1 MFKHICNCRAFAQRP
16 LLTSQRWMSSRP
28 TYNAWLPQPDADGW
42 YDGRKHP
49 RRLEEFDNG
58 KTRAR
63 EDQRVRA
70 NTRLSPPSRSGG
82 TPARRSDSD
91 FSSRSSGD
99 ASRNER
105 GRDERFSTSLSR
117 RSPPRPRRSHRD
129 DGPPAPKR
137 KGGGFVLMPKLSQE
151 ELDKISKPKD
161 VWEARSLY
169 FVPPKRSKEHQKPTR
184 QPKPPKPEP
193 PRRNRDAAAMI
204 ASPDAIKAAISISE
218 KDLRL
223 ARRPPPPPPE
233 IELEGDGGSL
243 VADPIANDDVL
254 PHALA
259 ARFFLSPPATF
270 LYSAFRLKHHPLN
283 TTTPEICVVGASNCG
298 KSSFINALTGAASLA
313 KVSDRAG
320 KTVSMN
326 AYGVGPLTG
335 LPFRKPVASPS
346 SSSSEG
352 GGVTKEEKPEHGI
365 ILVDTPGYGY
375 ASHEEWGREI
385 VEYINKR
392 TMLRG
397 IVLLLSSEKKV
408 SEKDAQIVKLLA
420 DAGRPVML
428 VFTKMDK
435 ALSRKARE
443 EGGIAQRLRE
453 AERCFARTGWD
464 GWVKRVYITAARMER
479 DKSWKV
485 DEGTR
490 SGAAGMAGVRMGV
503 LELAGVREFVAPE
516 KASKMVAQRRAAQ
529 KSQKTQDKGG
539 EEEEEKRL
547 EPGKALESDPAAW
560 SGDVVS
566 FEELEKKFGD
576 WSS

>member
-1 MFKHICNCRAFAQRP
+1 MLKNACRCRAIVQRQCP
-16 LLTSQRWMSSRP
+16 PTQRWLSTTPTR
-28 TYNAWLPQPDADGW
+28 TYNPRPQPDADGW
-42 YDGRKHP
+42 YDGRRH
-49 RRLEEFDNG
+49 
-58 KTRAR
+58 
-63 EDQRVRA
+63 
-70 NTRLSPPSRSGG
+70 PSRHEEPGFEKPKPRDEYSGRDG
-82 TPARRSDSD
+82 RISS
-91 FSSRSSGD
+91 SSRMGASYRRPDRFNPRDYRD
-99 ASRNER
+99 APRDDR
-105 GRDERFSTSLSR
+105 GRDGRFSSPSR
-117 RSPPRPRRSHRD
+117 TDPPRRSR
-129 DGPPAPKR
+129 PLRPKIQAPKR

-151 ELDKISKPKD
+151 ELDKINTPKD

-169 FVPPKRSKEHQKPTR
+169 Y
-184 QPKPPKPEP
+184 
-193 PRRNRDAAAMI
+193 RNRNTGI
-204 ASPDAIKAAISISE
+204 ASASAIKAAIQGISTDP
-218 KDLRL
+218 KPS
-223 ARRPPPPPPE
+223 PPPPLP
-233 IELEGDGGSL
+233 ELEGDGGAI
-243 VADPIANDDVL
+243 VASHVRDL
-254 PHALA
+254 PHAQA

-270 LYSAFRLKHHPLN
+270 LYSAFRLKHHPIN

-298 KSSFINALTGAASLA
+298 KSSFINALANAASLA

-335 LPFRKPVASPS
+335 LPFRKPVAA
-346 SSSSEG
+346 EG
-352 GGVTKEEKPEHGI
+352 GGATKEERPEHGI
-365 ILVDTPGYGY
+365 VLVDTPGYGY
-375 ASHEEWGREI
+375 ASHEEWGQEI

-397 IVLLLSSEKKV
+397 IILLLSSEKKV

-435 ALSRKARE
+435 ALLRRARE
-443 EGGIAQRLRE
+443 EGGIAERLRE

-464 GWVKRVYITAARMER
+464 GWVKKVYITAARMER

-485 DEGTR
+485 DGTG
-490 SGAAGMAGVRMGV
+490 SAAGMAGVRMGV
-503 LELAGVREFVAPE
+503 LELAGIREFVAPE
-516 KASKMVAQRRAAQ
+516 RARV
-529 KSQKTQDKGG
+529 SSPKTGTG
-539 EEEEEKRL
+539 TAEEEKRL